1 MWFKNKLINEKK
13 IRQGLAG
20 YQNTT
25 DMFNS
30 LYKTY
35 FSNTCSFCKF
45 HYTKV
50 PNGSFDVNFQ
60 EVGQAGNQNIVGVFI
75 AHIKAIAMSICF
87 L

>member
-35 FSNTCSFCKF
+35 FSNNMF
-45 HYTKV
+45 
-50 PNGSFDVNFQ
+50 
-60 EVGQAGNQNIVGVFI
+60 
-75 AHIKAIAMSICF
+75 F
-87 L
+87 LQIPLYKSAKWQF